1 MNMGLFQN
9 LFGRED
15 QISKKA
21 KKVVPWI
28 PLISMEQL
36 ETIEVKSAVKTQIIF
51 KHSTTCGISRMV
63 LNMFNESYDLSE
75 NQIDLYYLDL
85 HSNRAISNAIAQK
98 FNIGHESPQLLIIKN
113 GGVVKHA
120 SHGSITD
127 FPLEAFV

>member
-1 MNMGLFQN
+1 MGLFQN
-9 LFGRED
+9 LFGRQD
-15 QISKKA
+15 QVSKKE

-28 PLISMEQL
+28 ALISMEQL
-36 ETIEVKSAVKTQIIF
+36 ETIEAKSAVKTQLIF

-63 LNMFNESYDLSE
+63 LNMFNESYNLPE

-85 HSNRAISNAIAQK
+85 HSHRAISNAIAQK

-113 GGVVKHA
+113 GSVVQHA

-127 FPLEAFV
+127 LHLEAFV